1 MTARTVDPFKKE
13 WLLFVGDLP
22 VLEIEACRAVHVP
35 CVRDIFGNR
44 RPVVL
49 LGMVI
54 GCNPAG
60 LTTIRAT
67 MTFITQHLSTPRT
80 PALNEQDMDS
90 LDQHSRN
97 EGKY

>member
-1 MTARTVDPFKKE
+1 M
-13 WLLFVGDLP
+13 LFVGDLP

-44 RPVVL
+44 QPVVL
-49 LGMVI
+49 GMMI
-54 GCNPAG
+54 RCDPAG
-60 LTTIRAT
+60 LATVRAA
-67 MTFITQHLSTPRT
+67 MTFVAQHLSTSGIPT
-80 PALNEQDMDS
+80 LNEQNMDS